1 MDIAALSISM
11 KQAQLAQDVS
21 LALIK
26 KVMNISTDNN
36 LQLIKMMEFSTNPNL
51 GSNIDLMV

>member
-26 KVMNISTDNN
+26 KVMNVSTDNN
-36 LQLIKMMEFSTNPNL
+36 LQLIKMMELSANPNL
-51 GSNIDLMV
+51 GSNIDLKV

>member
-1 MDIAALSISM
+1 MDITALSISM

-26 KVMNISTDNN
+26 KVMNVSTDNN
-36 LQLIKMMEFSTNPNL
+36 LQLIKMMELSTNPNL
-51 GSNIDLMV
+51 GSNIDLKV

>member
-26 KVMNISTDNN
+26 KVMNVSADNN
-36 LQLIKMMEFSTNPNL
+36 LQLIKMVELSTNPNL
-51 GSNIDLMV
+51 GSNIDLRV

>member
-11 KQAQLAQDVS
+11 KQAQLAQNVS

-26 KVMNISTDNN
+26 KVMNVSTDNSQ
-36 LQLIKMMEFSTNPNL
+36 QLIKMMELSTNPNL
-51 GSNIDLMV
+51 GSNMDFKA